1 MQPADD
7 ALAAPAERAAPPE
20 RAAPATPAGPA
31 VAMRAS
37 DGDRDAVVQR
47 LQEAFADGSLDDEEF
62 DQRTRAALTAR
73 LHSELA
79 VLTQDL
85 RSSTGPASPVAPV
98 SAGRTP
104 RRFALAYKSSIRR
117 GGRWR
122 VPEQFRTVVYKGSGF
137 IDLRAAEL
145 TSPVTTLYAIAYKS
159 RIDVLVS
166 LGVRV
171 ELDGFG
177 VSKGWSAEEDFESRL
192 PADAPVVQVRGI
204 GYKGTV
210 EVSTKP
216 QGLGQ
221 RNLSPSGQRDLDPA
235 TQRYLSPADQRNL
248 SPAAQPDPSPADQPD
263 SSPSTQRSLPI

>member
-1 MQPADD
+1 MQPAGD
-7 ALAAPAERAAPPE
+7 APVA
-20 RAAPATPAGPA
+20 
-31 VAMRAS
+31 AMRAS
-37 DGDRDAVVQR
+37 DHDRDAVVQR

-73 LHSELA
+73 LQSELA

-85 RSSTGPASPVAPV
+85 PASTGPARPVSPVT
-98 SAGRTP
+98 AGRTP
-104 RRFALAYKSSIRR
+104 GRFAIAYKSSIRR
-117 GGRWR
+117 AGRWR

-145 TSPVTTLYAIAYKS
+145 TSQVTTVFAIAYKS
-159 RIDVLVS
+159 RIDVLVP

-177 VSKGWSAEEDFESRL
+177 VSKGWSAEEDLESRL
-192 PADAPVVQVRGI
+192 PADAPVVHVRGV
-204 GYKGTV
+204 GYKGTI

-221 RNLSPSGQRDLDPA
+221 RDIGQPDLSQSSQRDLGPA
-235 TQRYLSPADQRNL
+235 HH
-248 SPAAQPDPSPADQPD
+248 
-263 SSPSTQRSLPI
+263 RSLPS

>member
-1 MQPADD
+1 M
-7 ALAAPAERAAPPE
+7 E
-20 RAAPATPAGPA
+20 PAGDAPV

-37 DGDRDAVVQR
+37 DRDRDAVVQR

-85 RSSTGPASPVAPV
+85 QASPSAAPV
-98 SAGRTP
+98 SPVTAGRTP
-104 RRFALAYKSSIRR
+104 GRFAIAYKSSIRR
-117 GGRWR
+117 AGRWR

-145 TSPVTTLYAIAYKS
+145 TSAVTTLYAVAYKS
-159 RIDVLVS
+159 RIDVLVP

-177 VSKGWSAEEDFESRL
+177 VSKGWSAEEDLESRL
-192 PADAPVVQVRGI
+192 PADAPVVHVRGI
-204 GYKGTV
+204 GYKGTI

-221 RNLSPSGQRDLDPA
+221 RDLRPSDQHILGPSGQRDLSASD
-235 TQRYLSPADQRNL
+235 
-248 SPAAQPDPSPADQPD
+248 
-263 SSPSTQRSLPI
+263 QRSLPG